1 VNSKLITSMLG
12 ITLTTS
18 AMAVVHNDEE
28 ITLTKQEFVEMVK
41 EICERSNYNTED
53 VEISALVEL
62 ERRGVLIIDIGKS
75 SATCGGGGGF

>member
-12 ITLTTS
+12 ISLTTS
-18 AMAVVHNDEE
+18 AMAVVHNEEE

-41 EICERSNYNTED
+41 EICERSNYNMED

-62 ERRGVLIIDIGKS
+62 ERKGVLTFDTGKS
-75 SATCGGGGGF
+75 AVACWGKPL

>member
-1 VNSKLITSMLG
+1 MNSKLITSMLG

-41 EICERSNYNTED
+41 EICERSNYNMED

-62 ERRGVLIIDIGKS
+62 ERRGVLTFDTGKS
-75 SATCGGGGGF
+75 AVTCWDKPL